1 MGLDSYLK
9 AEKFVSGY
17 DFDPKQKEANL
28 KIKEALG
35 FTAEEY
41 PESSLTVSI
50 TVGYWRK
57 ANAIHAWFVDNCQGG
72 VDECQKTLLSPN
84 DLGDLLSVCKEAIE
98 TKNAGLLQPRGGFF
112 FGSTDVD
119 EYYWNDIQNTID
131 IITKILNDP
140 RLQGCDFYYQASW

>member
-1 MGLDSYLK
+1 MGLDSYLY
-9 AEKFVSGY
+9 AEKYVSGY

-84 DLGDLLSVCKEAIE
+84 DLGHLLEVCKEAIE
-98 TKNAGLLQPRGGFF
+98 TKNADLLQPRGGFF

-119 EYYWNDIQNTID
+119 AYYWEDIQNTID
-131 IITKILNDP
+131 ILTKVLNDP
-140 RLQGCDFYYQASW
+140 KLKGCDLYYKASW

>member
-35 FTAEEY
+35 FTEEDY

-72 VDECQKTLLSPN
+72 VDECQNTLLSPN
-84 DLGDLLSVCKEAIE
+84 DLGRLLDVCKEAIE
-98 TKNAGLLQPRGGFF
+98 TKNASLLQPRSGFF

-119 EYYWNDIQNTID
+119 EYYWEDIQNTID
-131 IITKILNDP
+131 ILTKVLNDP
-140 RLQGCDFYYQASW
+140 KLKGCDFYYQSSW